1 MDTVEFYPEKYNMT
15 TLSTR
20 AISVK
25 VAVELTEAL
34 QNITNPTNIQ
44 FNRNELKD
52 IQNLST
58 LFIDIAA
65 GKVFESMSD
74 KQLTRVGE
82 IFPDNSM
89 KKQNNS
95 PDG

>member
-1 MDTVEFYPEKYNMT
+1 MT

-34 QNITNPTNIQ
+34 QNMTNPTNIQ
-44 FNRNELKD
+44 FNSNELKD

-65 GKVFESMSD
+65 GKLF
-74 KQLTRVGE
+74 
-82 IFPDNSM
+82 
-89 KKQNNS
+89 
-95 PDG
+95 

>member
-1 MDTVEFYPEKYNMT
+1 MT

-25 VAVELTEAL
+25 VSVELTEAL
-34 QNITNPTNIQ
+34 QNMTNPTNIK
-44 FNRNELKD
+44 FNSNELKY

-74 KQLTRVGE
+74 KQLKRVGE
-82 IFPDNSM
+82 IFPDNRM
-89 KKQNNS
+89 KKHNNS